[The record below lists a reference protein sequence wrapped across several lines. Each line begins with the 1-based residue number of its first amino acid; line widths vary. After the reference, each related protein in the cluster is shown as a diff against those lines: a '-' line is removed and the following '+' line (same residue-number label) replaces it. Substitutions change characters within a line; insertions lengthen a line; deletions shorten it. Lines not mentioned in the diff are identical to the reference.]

1 MRKFL
6 GALCMLL
13 GLALLAGAAWLLLEN
28 RAEESAAGDAAGTVM
43 SEMRAAMEGAL
54 STTGLASPGASVS
67 PDASTSPDA
76 SASPDASISPDASVS
91 PESTLMPEATPVPQ
105 ATPIPEMPTM
115 TIDGETYIGYLE
127 MPTIGLTLPVMSDW
141 SYPKLRIAPCRY
153 WGSVYDNSM
162 VIMAHNY
169 DRHFGRI
176 ATLELGDPVQFVCA
190 DGEIFS
196 YVVSGHET
204 LQPREVDRMLD
215 GSADL
220 TLFTCTY
227 GGRTRVTVRLSR
239 VLAY

>member
-13 GLALLAGAAWLLLEN
+13 GLALLAGAAWLLMEN
-28 RAEESAAGDAAGTVM
+28 RAEESAAGDAAGEVM
-43 SEMRAAMEGAL
+43 TEMRVAMGDAL
-54 STTGLASPGASVS
+54 TVTVS
-67 PDASTSPDA
+67 ATPRPDAGLEATPA
-76 SASPDASISPDASVS
+76 
-91 PESTLMPEATPVPQ
+91 PEATIIPQ

-115 TIDGETYIGYLE
+115 EIDGQTYIGYLE
-127 MPTIGLTLPVMSDW
+127 IPTIGLTLPVMSDW
-141 SYPKLRIAPCRY
+141 SYPQLRIAPCRY

-204 LQPREVDRMLD
+204 LRPTDVEQMLD
-215 GSADL
+215 SASDL

>member
-1 MRKFL
+1 MRKFF

-13 GLALLAGAAWLLLEN
+13 GLALLAGAAWLLMEN
-28 RAEESAAGDAAGTVM
+28 WAEESAAGDAAGEIM
-43 SEMRAAMEGAL
+43 SEMRVAMEDAL
-54 STTGLASPGASVS
+54 TVTVSATPRPELGL
-67 PDASTSPDA
+67 
-76 SASPDASISPDASVS
+76 
-91 PESTLMPEATPVPQ
+91 ESTPAPEATIIPQ

-115 TIDGETYIGYLE
+115 EIDGQTYIGYLE
-127 MPTIGLTLPVMSDW
+127 LPTIGLTLPVMSDW
-141 SYPKLRIAPCRY
+141 SYPQLRIAPCRY

-162 VIMAHNY
+162 VVMAHNY

-204 LQPREVDRMLD
+204 LRPRAVEEMLD
-215 GSADL
+215 SASDL